1 MRGLRDNR
9 RMAAAPH
16 RSRVLASPWPG
27 VHATDIDSA
36 RHYGRHWHST
46 YAFGVIEHGAHR
58 SASGRGDVDAFAG
71 DVVCTYPGEVHDG
84 RPLGSP
90 TRRWRNVYV
99 EPALF
104 GSITDG
110 GGDIAFKRAAF
121 TDIRMHRAITQLL
134 AQLETWTNGDA
145 RVRASQGLACEEA
158 LARACGLMLR
168 GHSTAAPPRRDDA
181 GVDLARVCQRLA
193 DAPADAPSLD
203 ELAALAGIGKF
214 QLLRRFRKAYGTTPH
229 DWLLQQRADRAR
241 GLIRHGAGLSEAA
254 AGAGFADQSHMTR
267 VFMQRFGFTP
277 GAWRDAH

>member
-1 MRGLRDNR
+1 
-9 RMAAAPH
+9 MAAASPH
-16 RSRVLASPWPG
+16 RSKVLASPWPG

-99 EPALF
+99 EPAMF
-104 GSITDG
+104 ESIVDRAG
-110 GGDIAFKRAAF
+110 GAMAFKRAAF
-121 TDIRMHRAITQLL
+121 TDTRMHRVITNLL
-134 AQLETWTNGDA
+134 VQLEMWTNGDA
-145 RVRASQGLACEEA
+145 RARVAQRLACEEA
-158 LARACGLMLR
+158 LANACGLMLR
-168 GHSTAAPPRRDDA
+168 DHSTAVPARRDDA
-181 GVDLARVCQRLA
+181 DVDLSRVCQRLA
-193 DAPADAPSLD
+193 DAPADAPTLD

-214 QLLRRFRKAYGTTPH
+214 QLLRRFKKAYRTTPH

-241 GLIRHGAGLSEAA
+241 GMIRHGVGLSEAA

>member
-1 MRGLRDNR
+1 
-9 RMAAAPH
+9 MAATAPH
-16 RSRVLASPWPG
+16 RSRVLASPWAG

-99 EPALF
+99 EPAVF
-104 GSITDG
+104 ESIG
-110 GGDIAFKRAAF
+110 EAASEPRRGAIAFTRAAF
-121 TDIRMHRAITQLL
+121 RDARAHHAITYLL
-134 AQLETWTNGDA
+134 AQLESWTRADA
-145 RVRASQGLACEEA
+145 RARASQLLACDEA
-158 LARACGLMLR
+158 LTQACGLMLR
-168 GHSTAAPPRRDDA
+168 DHSTALRQRDGDT
-181 GVDLARVCQRLA
+181 GVDLSRVCQRLA
-193 DAPADAPSLD
+193 DAPADAPTLD

-214 QLLRRFRKAYGTTPH
+214 QLLRRFRNAYGTTPH

-241 GLIRHGAGLSEAA
+241 GLIRQGVALGEAA
-254 AGAGFADQSHMTR
+254 ASAGFADQSHMTR

>member
-1 MRGLRDNR
+1 
-9 RMAAAPH
+9 MATTAPH

-58 SASGRGDVDAFAG
+58 SASARGDVDAFAG

-99 EPALF
+99 EPAMF
-104 GSITDG
+104 ESITDG
-110 GGDIAFKRAAF
+110 RGAIAFKRAAF
-121 TDIRMHRAITQLL
+121 TDTRMHRVIGHLL
-134 AQLETWTNGDA
+134 AQLETWTHGDA
-145 RVRASQGLACEEA
+145 RTRASQGLACEEA
-158 LARACGLMLR
+158 LTRACGLMLR
-168 GHSTAAPPRRDDA
+168 DHSTVTPRGDDA
-181 GVDLARVCQRLA
+181 DVDLSRVCQRLA
-193 DAPADAPSLD
+193 DAPLDAPSLD

-214 QLLRRFRKAYGTTPH
+214 QLLRRFKKAYGTTPH

-241 GLIRHGAGLSEAA
+241 GLIRHGVGLSEAA
-254 AGAGFADQSHMTR
+254 ADAGFADQSHMTR